1 MLPNFIIVG
10 AGKCGT
16 TALNHYL
23 EQHPDVYMSPVKE
36 PNFFAL
42 EGETFPTAEEDP
54 LQQFNFPTAV
64 TERSAYEG
72 LFEGVQGEKAIG
84 EVSPLYLY
92 SDRAAYKIKKHL
104 PDVKIIVMLRDP
116 VERLYSRYMHLAR
129 ENRQPSDTF
138 EDALSG
144 NRIWWER
151 NDLISEGFYSRHWAR
166 YQELFAA
173 EQLKVCFYEDFVSR
187 PNETLA
193 DIFEFL
199 GVDTAFRPD
208 MATKHNK
215 SGFVKNPILDRLVG
229 QQSIVKSSITRMLPG
244 AWKWI
249 RQNDTIRD
257 LVTKV
262 RNKNLH
268 KPKLEKTTR
277 RQMIQQVYREDI
289 LHLQN
294 LLGKDLTHWLTT

>member
-23 EQHPDVYMSPVKE
+23 EQHPDIYMSPVKE

-42 EGETFPTAEEDP
+42 EGETFPTTEEDP

-64 TERSAYEG
+64 TERSAYEQ
-72 LFEGVQGEKAIG
+72 LFEGVTNEQAIG

-92 SDRAAYKIKKHL
+92 SKRAPYAIKQRIA
-104 PDVKIIVMLRDP
+104 DAKIIVMLRDP

-129 ENRQPSDTF
+129 ENRQPSKTF
-138 EDALSG
+138 EDALTG
-144 NRIWWER
+144 NKIWWER
-151 NDLISEGFYSRHWAR
+151 NDLIKEGFYALHWAP
-166 YQELFAA
+166 YQDLFPP
-173 EQLKVCFYEDFVSR
+173 EQLKVCFYEDFVNR
-187 PNETLA
+187 PDETLA

-199 GVDTAFRPD
+199 GVDPAFRPN

-215 SGFVKNPILDRLVG
+215 SGFVKNPALDRLVG
-229 QQSIVKSSITRMLPG
+229 QQSIVKSSIASFLPG
-244 AWKWI
+244 IWRWI
-249 RQNDTIRD
+249 RQNETIRD
-257 LVTKV
+257 LVTEV

-268 KPKLEKTTR
+268 KPKLEKATR
-277 RQMIQQVYREDI
+277 KQMIQLVYKEDI
-289 LHLQN
+289 HNLQN